1 MEGTQL
7 IEKFAKTCPFAVLT
21 QAAIR
26 ATMVGELDDVFHSE
40 RSQQY
45 EGEVLFSDVALA
57 VADIALGF
65 AENPNQAYKTQ
76 KENLGVSLTSF
87 YNKINATEPAI
98 SEGVVRR
105 SAQRTVDMMDEL
117 ECDPWEIVPGYRA
130 LALDGNH
137 LPETDKRLEVLRDA
151 YDAPLPGTVVA
162 RFDLQRQV
170 FDRAYLL
177 EDAHAQECSVKDR
190 ILADLEPDDLI
201 VADRHYCVLDLLT
214 GIDEA
219 GGAFAIRQHGRFEG
233 VLIGKRRRIG
243 RCSTGV
249 VYEQEIRTS
258 DRDDAFAMR
267 RITLELDQPTRD
279 GDPVIHILTNLPA
292 RIAATLVAALYGL
305 RWEAETGFYYL
316 TTTLTCELA
325 SLGRPRAALFL
336 FCMAMLA
343 FNIRQVMFAAL
354 SAEHEEEDV
363 NEVSPFHVSVE
374 VARFTDGMLAVIDEE
389 IWEAWLPSQ
398 RAAQAKLLRKIARP
412 IDLRDYQK
420 SRRGP
425 KKNKESPERTRPK
438 THLSTAKSLAAS
450 KQRP

>member
-7 IEKFAKTCPFAVLT
+7 IEKFMKTCPFAVMT

-26 ATMVGELDDVFHSE
+26 ATMGHELDEVFHSE

-45 EGEVLFSDVALA
+45 EAEALFSDVALT

-87 YNKINATEPAI
+87 YNKINATETAI
-98 SEGVVRR
+98 SEGVVRQ
-105 SAQRTVDMMDEL
+105 SAQRAVEMMDEL
-117 ECDPWEIVPGYRA
+117 ECALWEIIPGYRV

-137 LPETDKRLEVLRDA
+137 LPETDKRLEPLRDA
-151 YDAPLPGTVVA
+151 YDAPLPGTIVA
-162 RFDLQRQV
+162 RFDLQRQM

-177 EDAHAQECSVKDR
+177 EDAHAQECSVKHR
-190 ILADLEPDDLI
+190 ILADLEPNDLI
-201 VADRHYCVLDLLT
+201 LADRHYCVLDLLT

-219 GGAFAIRQHGRFEG
+219 GTAFAIRQHGRFKG

-243 RCSTGV
+243 RCATGV
-249 VYEQEIRTS
+249 VYEQKIHTS
-258 DRDDAFAMR
+258 NQDDAFSMR

-279 GDPVIHILTNLPA
+279 GDTEIHILTNLPSN
-292 RIAATLVAALYGL
+292 IAATLVADLYRL
-305 RWEAETGFYYL
+305 RWEEEQGFYYL
-316 TTTLTCELA
+316 TTTLTCELP
-325 SLGRPRAALFL
+325 SLGQPRAALFL

-354 SAEHEEEDV
+354 YVEHGADEV
-363 NEVSPFHVSVE
+363 NEVSHFHVSVE
-374 VARFTDGMLAVIDEE
+374 VSRYTDGMLAVIDEE
-389 IWEAWLPSQ
+389 IWEEWIPSE
-398 RAAQAKLLRKIARP
+398 RGEVAKLLRDIARS
-412 IDLRDYQK
+412 IDLRDYRKQ
-420 SRRGP
+420 RRGP
-425 KKNKESPERTRPK
+425 KKNKESPERTRAK
-438 THLSTAKSLAAS
+438 THLSTAKALAAA

>member
-7 IEKFAKTCPFAVLT
+7 IEKFMKTCPFAVLT

-26 ATMVGELDDVFHSE
+26 ATMGNELDEVFHSE

-45 EGEVLFSDVALA
+45 EGEALFSDVALT

-87 YNKINATEPAI
+87 YNKINATETAI

-105 SAQRTVDMMDEL
+105 SGQRAVEMMDEL
-117 ECDPWEIVPGYRA
+117 ECPPWEIVPGYRVF
-130 LALDGNH
+130 ALDGNH

-151 YDAPLPGTVVA
+151 YDAPLPGTVIA
-162 RFDLQRQV
+162 RFDLQRQL

-177 EDAHAQECSVKDR
+177 EDAHAQECSVKHR
-190 ILADLEPDDLI
+190 ILADLEPNDLI

-219 GGAFAIRQHGRFEG
+219 GGAFAIRQHGRFQG
-233 VLIGKRRRIG
+233 VLVGKRRRIG
-243 RCSTGV
+243 RISTGV

-258 DRDDAFAMR
+258 DRDDAFSMR

-279 GDPVIHILTNLPA
+279 GDTVIHILTNLPA
-292 RIAATLVAALYGL
+292 RIAATLVAVVYGL
-305 RWEAETGFYYL
+305 RWEEEIGFFYL
-316 TTTLTCELA
+316 TTTLTCELV
-325 SLGRPRAALFL
+325 SLAQPRAALLL

-354 SAEHEEEDV
+354 YAAHDEEEV
-363 NEVSPFHVSVE
+363 NEVSHFHVSVE

-389 IWEAWLPSQ
+389 IWEEWLPTNLTDVAS
-398 RAAQAKLLRKIARP
+398 LLRDIAST
-412 IDLRDYQK
+412 IDLRDYK
-420 SRRGP
+420 KNRRGP

-438 THLSTAKSLAAS
+438 THLSTAKALAAA